1 VPALTSAGEEP
12 PAEAPVDAGAVAPA
26 APPAAAPAAAP
37 AASPEKRRVEF
48 DAETLDSVD
57 RAMRL
62 MLVLPRLMMLTP
74 RPAIRRC
81 ASSLPRAQFDDS
93 VVGESYTAAPPSEKQ
108 IRYAQTLAIQTETA
122 LPDAVSTSAAEC
134 SAFIDEMLNKVPP
147 TMKQLNFAS
156 SLAEKAGIPLPAEVE
171 TSSSACSKFIDAQL
185 QASGQGGGQGGGGG
199 VGAASGT
206 LPSEKQLLYAIGL
219 AQKKNLGLP
228 AEVLAD
234 KRSCSQFI
242 DSLVNGIDPADGAA
256 ASVPPYAADDPFAA
270 EAPKPATDGFR
281 EQDIPF

>member
-1 VPALTSAGEEP
+1 
-12 PAEAPVDAGAVAPA
+12 
-26 APPAAAPAAAP
+26 
-37 AASPEKRRVEF
+37 
-48 DAETLDSVD
+48 
-57 RAMRL
+57 

-74 RPAIRRC
+74 RPVVRRC
-81 ASSLPRAQFDDS
+81 ASSLPKAQFDDS
-93 VVGESYTAAPPSEKQ
+93 VGESYTAAPPSEKQ

-185 QASGQGGGQGGGGG
+185 QASGQGGGGGGGS
-199 VGAASGT
+199 GAAGGT

-234 KRSCSQFI
+234 KRACSQFI
-242 DSLVNGIDPADGAA
+242 DSLVNGVDPVDGAS

-270 EAPKPATDGFR
+270 ETPKPAGDGFR